1 MKALPVVGCLTLSLA
16 LSQTTPP
23 PLPAP
28 PPQQQT
34 QPPQQTPANPNQ
46 PEMSTHEET
55 TTSFHAHVNLVT
67 VPVVARDARGK
78 AVGNL
83 TKENFQLFDKG
94 KLQEI
99 SRFSVEKVGAAE
111 PLEANA
117 APGIPASSEEP
128 KGQMVVVPERFV
140 AYVFDDLHLAFGDLS
155 RVREAA
161 VRSLEELKPT
171 DRAAVCSLSSGVVLD
186 FTDDRAQLRD
196 AMFHLRPNSMTRVGA
211 MTDQYQLTMGTL
223 KMLRGLVQR
232 LAGAPG
238 QRSMVLVS
246 PGFFTIIRQQGDRIP
261 SDPFVDEKN
270 EILDGAI
277 RANVIIN
284 AMDARGL
291 YTDPALDASRSSGRG
306 LGTGL
311 MRESMRADIL
321 AELADGTGGHFWQNS
336 NNYDEGFKNLAAAPE
351 YVYLIGFSPQNLKSD
366 GSFHALRVV
375 VKPSSNLSI
384 QARKGYYAPRKV
396 DDEAETARQEIESAL
411 YSREERS
418 ELPMDM
424 HTQFFKTDAGG
435 AKLAVMVHLGLKQFR
450 FRKADGRNNNVVT
463 MVTGIFDRNGHWVEG
478 VKKVLELHLKDETLS
493 SRLNRGLTIRTSFDV
508 APGTY
513 VIRQV
518 VRDAEGQL
526 MSATNGAVF
535 IP

>member
-23 PLPAP
+23 TPPAP
-28 PPQQQT
+28 PLQQQA
-34 QPPQQTPANPNQ
+34 QPPANPNQ

-83 TKENFQLFDKG
+83 TRENFQLFDKG

-99 SRFSVEKVGAAE
+99 SRFSVEKVGAE
-111 PLEANA
+111 KPLEVNA
-117 APGIPASSEEP
+117 APGIPNSSGEP
-128 KGQMVVVPERFV
+128 NGQTMVVPERFV

-161 VRSLEELKPT
+161 ARSLEELKPT
-171 DRAAVCSLSSGVVLD
+171 DRAAVFSLSSGVVLD
-186 FTDDRAQLRD
+186 FTSDKPQLRN
-196 AMFHLRPNSMTRVGA
+196 AMFHLQPNSMTRVGA
-211 MTDQYQLTMGTL
+211 MTDPYQLTMGTL
-223 KMLRGLVQR
+223 QMLRELVQR
-232 LAGAPG
+232 LAGMPG

-246 PGFFTIIRQQGDRIP
+246 PGFFTIIRQQGDTIP

-270 EILDGAI
+270 QILDRAI

-321 AELADGTGGHFWQNS
+321 AELAYGTGGHFWQNS
-336 NNYDEGFKNLAAAPE
+336 NDYDEGFKTLAAAPE
-351 YVYLIGFSPQNLKSD
+351 YVYLLGFSPQNLKSD

-375 VKPSSNLSI
+375 VKPSSNLNI

-411 YSREERS
+411 YSREERL
-418 ELPMDM
+418 ELPMDL
-424 HTQFFKTDAGG
+424 HTQFSRTEAGG
-435 AKLAVMVHLGLKQFR
+435 AKLVVMVHLGLKQLR

-478 VKKVLELHLKDETLS
+478 IKKVLELHLKDETLS
-493 SRLNRGLTIRTSFDV
+493 SRLNQGLTIRTSFDI

-513 VIRQV
+513 LVRQV

-526 MSATNGAVF
+526 ISATNGAVF